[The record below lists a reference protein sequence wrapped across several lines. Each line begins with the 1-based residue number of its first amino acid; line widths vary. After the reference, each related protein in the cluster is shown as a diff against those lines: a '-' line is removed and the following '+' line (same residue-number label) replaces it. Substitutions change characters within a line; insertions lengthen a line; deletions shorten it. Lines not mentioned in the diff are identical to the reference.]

1 MTMIR
6 KHDTPAFKTQVVQ
19 EALAGERTLAQL
31 AAQYGIHPNLI
42 TKWKRAALHAMPS
55 AFTENA
61 PLEAQLAA
69 LQAEHEREKEAL
81 YAEIGRLTTQ
91 VHWLQKKLQQEV
103 PRAVRRTLV
112 ERASGE
118 VPLSTQ
124 AQLLSVSRSSLYYRP
139 VPPSAEE
146 IALKHRIDAIFT
158 ECPFS
163 GSRRITAQLRRDGM
177 LVNRKAVQRH
187 MREMGLEA
195 IGPGPG
201 GSKRQPG
208 QQVYPYLL
216 RDLAITKPNQVWGI
230 DITSIRLRHG
240 WMYLVALLDWY
251 SRYVVSWELDQTLE
265 IDFVLAAVQ
274 RALARAQPGIV
285 NSDQGSHF
293 TSPQYVGL
301 IQATGAQIS
310 MDGKGRA
317 LDNVFTERLWRTV
330 KYENVYLQDYSAPR
344 EARAGIGTYLEFY
357 NQRRPHQSLGYR
369 TPAEVYF
376 AASSQGR
383 TGGTHL
389 QDTFFSV
396 LTLGSTIVREDS
408 DPCNFVQ

>member
-1 MTMIR
+1 
-6 KHDTPAFKTQVVQ
+6 
-19 EALAGERTLAQL
+19 
-31 AAQYGIHPNLI
+31 
-42 TKWKRAALHAMPS
+42 MP
-55 AFTENA
+55 
-61 PLEAQLAA
+61 Q
-69 LQAEHEREKEAL
+69 
-81 YAEIGRLTTQ
+81 
-91 VHWLQKKLQQEV
+91 
-103 PRAVRRTLV
+103 AVRRTLV

-118 VPLSTQ
+118 LPLSVQ
-124 AQLLSVSRSSLYYRP
+124 AQVLSISRASLYYRS

-158 ECPFS
+158 ESPFY
-163 GSRRITAQLRRDGM
+163 GSRRITAQLRREGM
-177 LVNRKAVQRH
+177 LINRKAVQRH

-195 IGPGPG
+195 IGPGPDG
-201 GSKRQPG
+201 TTRQPG

-216 RDLAITKPNQVWGI
+216 RDLAITRPNQVWGI

-265 IDFVLAAVQ
+265 IDFVLTAVR
-274 RALARAQPGIV
+274 RALASAQPSIV

-293 TSPQYVGL
+293 TSPQYLGL

-330 KYENVYLQDYSAPR
+330 KYENVYLQDYASPR
-344 EARAGIGTYLEFY
+344 EAQLGIRGYLEFY
-357 NQRRPHQSLGYR
+357 NQRRPHQSLDYQ

-376 AASSQGR
+376 AESSQ
-383 TGGTHL
+383 
-389 QDTFFSV
+389 
-396 LTLGSTIVREDS
+396 
-408 DPCNFVQ
+408 